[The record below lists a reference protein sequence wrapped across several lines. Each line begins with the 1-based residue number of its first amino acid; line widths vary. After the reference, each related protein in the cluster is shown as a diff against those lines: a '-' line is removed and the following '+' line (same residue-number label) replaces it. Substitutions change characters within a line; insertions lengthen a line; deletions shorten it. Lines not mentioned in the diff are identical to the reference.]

1 VVTRKA
7 APAPPTSRSATGSR
21 TKALAPAAARKP
33 VGPEALAAALAA
45 SITFADANAL
55 REWFATHGDAAE
67 ELHLLFWKTGS
78 GQPSVTWKESV
89 DEALCVGWI
98 DGVRR
103 RVDDERYLIRFT
115 PRRPGS
121 TWSRVNIDRVQFL
134 ISRGRMTMAGLSA
147 YALRTEENSVRY
159 AYEQPPA
166 TLDPAHEKLFRSRKA
181 AWKFF
186 EAQPSGY
193 RQVTIH
199 WVEGAKRPETQLRRL
214 QQLIDHSAEARR
226 LPQFTRS

>member
-7 APAPPTSRSATGSR
+7 APSTARSPTATR
-21 TKALAPAAARKP
+21 TRATAPATARKP
-33 VGPEALAAALAA
+33 VGAEALAAALEA
-45 SITFADANAL
+45 SLAFGDANAL
-55 REWFATHGDAAE
+55 RAWFATHGDAAE

-78 GQPSVTWKESV
+78 GHASVTWKESV

-147 YALRTEENSVRY
+147 YALRTEENSGRY

-166 TLDPAHEKLFRSRKA
+166 ALSAEREKLFRQAKA

-193 RQVTIH
+193 RQVAIH
-199 WVEGAKRPETQLRRL
+199 WVEGAKRADTQANRL
-214 QQLIDHSAEARR
+214 QKLIDHSAEGRR